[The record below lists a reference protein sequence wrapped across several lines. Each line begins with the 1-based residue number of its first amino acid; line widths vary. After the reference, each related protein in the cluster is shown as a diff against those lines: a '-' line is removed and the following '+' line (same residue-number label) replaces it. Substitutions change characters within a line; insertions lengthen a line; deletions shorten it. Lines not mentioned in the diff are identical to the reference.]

1 MATRT
6 LACPGLIFVGLHSLR
21 WPFAWSILQGAA
33 WESAN
38 GPGMNLQ
45 LFLAYC
51 LAVAILIV
59 IPGPIVTLVVA
70 NSLSHGSRSGLATVA
85 GASIGNAIL
94 LGATAVGLVAF
105 FALLSE
111 IFEVVR
117 WAGAGYLIWLGV
129 KAWLAHGAQ
138 ELAIVPAAERS
149 SRVLFLQGFLIGI
162 TNPKAIVFYIA
173 FLPQFIDSHL
183 PAGPQLLVMTGTMIV
198 MALLSDSAYAL
209 LAGRARIW
217 FTAPGRRRLQNRIT
231 GTLLI
236 GVACGLLLARRAN

>member
-1 MATRT
+1 
-6 LACPGLIFVGLHSLR
+6 
-21 WPFAWSILQGAA
+21 
-33 WESAN
+33 
-38 GPGMNLQ
+38 MNFH

-51 LAVAILIV
+51 FAVAILV
-59 IPGPIVTLVVA
+59 LMPGPVVTLVVA

-85 GASIGNAIL
+85 GASTGNAIL

-117 WAGAGYLIWLGV
+117 WAGAAYLIWLGL
-129 KAWLAHGAQ
+129 KAWRAHGEGPA
-138 ELAIVPAAERS
+138 LAPAAKRS
-149 SRVLFLQGFLIGI
+149 SRAVFMQGFVIAI

-173 FLPQFIDSHL
+173 FLPQFVDAHL
-183 PAGPQLLVMTGTMIV
+183 PAGPQLLAMIGAMII

-209 LAGRARIW
+209 LAGRARGW
-217 FTAPGRRRLQNRIT
+217 FTAPGRRRLQGRIT

-236 GVACGLLLARRAN
+236 GVGCGLLLARRGG

>member
-1 MATRT
+1 
-6 LACPGLIFVGLHSLR
+6 
-21 WPFAWSILQGAA
+21 
-33 WESAN
+33 
-38 GPGMNLQ
+38 MNLH

-51 LAVAILIV
+51 FAVAILV
-59 IPGPIVTLVVA
+59 LMPGPIVTLVVA

-117 WAGAGYLIWLGV
+117 WVGALYLIWLGV
-129 KAWLAHGAQ
+129 KTWRANGGQ
-138 ELAIVPAAERS
+138 GLAIVPAAKT
-149 SRVLFLQGFLIGI
+149 SRAVFLQGFLIAV

-183 PAGPQLLVMTGTMIV
+183 AAKPQLLVMIGTMIV
-198 MALLSDSAYAL
+198 MALISDSAYAL
-209 LAGRARIW
+209 LAARARGW
-217 FTAPGRRRLQNRIT
+217 FTTPARRRLQCRIT

-236 GVACGLLLARRAN
+236 GVGCGLLLARRGT

>member
-1 MATRT
+1 
-6 LACPGLIFVGLHSLR
+6 
-21 WPFAWSILQGAA
+21 
-33 WESAN
+33 
-38 GPGMNLQ
+38 MNLH

-59 IPGPIVTLVVA
+59 MPGPIVTLVVA
-70 NSLSHGSRSGLATVA
+70 NSLSHGSRSGLVTVA
-85 GASIGNAIL
+85 GASVGNAIL

-129 KAWLAHGAQ
+129 GAWRAHGGQ
-138 ELAIVPAAERS
+138 ELEIAPAAKRS
-149 SRVLFLQGFLIGI
+149 SRVVFLQGFLIGI

-173 FLPQFIDSHL
+173 FLPQFVDSHL

-209 LAGRARIW
+209 LAGRAQIW
-217 FTAPGRRRLQNRIT
+217 FTAPGRRRLQSRIT

-236 GVACGLLLARRAN
+236 GVACGLLLARRGN

>member
-1 MATRT
+1 
-6 LACPGLIFVGLHSLR
+6 
-21 WPFAWSILQGAA
+21 
-33 WESAN
+33 
-38 GPGMNLQ
+38 MNLH

-51 LAVAILIV
+51 VAVAILLLM
-59 IPGPIVTLVVA
+59 PGPIVTLVVA
-70 NSLSHGSRSGLATVA
+70 NSLSHGTRSGLATVA

-94 LGATAVGLVAF
+94 LGATAIGLVAF

-117 WAGAGYLIWLGV
+117 WAGAVYLIWLGV
-129 KAWLAHGAQ
+129 KAWSAHGAQ
-138 ELAIVPAAERS
+138 ESAIVPAAKRS
-149 SRVLFLQGFLIGI
+149 ARVVLLQGFLIGI

-173 FLPQFIDSHL
+173 FLPQFVDSHL
-183 PAGPQLLVMTGTMIV
+183 PPGPQLLVMTGSMIV

-217 FTAPGRRRLQNRIT
+217 FTAPGRRRLQSRIT

-236 GVACGLLLARRAN
+236 GVACGLLLARRRN

>member
-1 MATRT
+1 
-6 LACPGLIFVGLHSLR
+6 
-21 WPFAWSILQGAA
+21 
-33 WESAN
+33 
-38 GPGMNLQ
+38 MNLH
-45 LFLAYC
+45 LFLAYT
-51 LAVAILIV
+51 LAVAILV
-59 IPGPIVTLVVA
+59 LMPGPIVTLVVA

-117 WAGAGYLIWLGV
+117 WAGAVYLIWLGV
-129 KAWLAHGAQ
+129 KAWRTYGGQGLA
-138 ELAIVPAAERS
+138 LVPAAKPS
-149 SRVLFLQGFLIGI
+149 SRAVFLQGFLIAI

-173 FLPQFIDSHL
+173 FLPQFVDTHL
-183 PAGPQLLVMTGTMIV
+183 PAGPQLLLMIGTMIV

-209 LAGRARIW
+209 LAGRARKW
-217 FTAPGRRRLQNRIT
+217 FTAPGRRRLQGRIT

-236 GVACGLLLARRAN
+236 GVGCGLLLARRGN

>member
-1 MATRT
+1 
-6 LACPGLIFVGLHSLR
+6 
-21 WPFAWSILQGAA
+21 
-33 WESAN
+33 
-38 GPGMNLQ
+38 MNLH

-51 LAVAILIV
+51 LAVAILV
-59 IPGPIVTLVVA
+59 LMPGPIVTLVIA

-129 KAWLAHGAQ
+129 KAWRAHGGQ
-138 ELAIVPAAERS
+138 ELAIVPAAKRS
-149 SRVLFLQGFLIGI
+149 SRAVFLQGFLVAI
-162 TNPKAIVFYIA
+162 TNPKAIVFYVA
-173 FLPQFIDSHL
+173 FLPQFVDSHL
-183 PAGPQLLVMTGTMIV
+183 PAGPQLLVMIVTMII
-198 MALLSDSAYAL
+198 MALFSDSVYAL
-209 LAGRARIW
+209 LAGRARGW
-217 FTAPGRRRLQNRIT
+217 FTTPGRRRLQSRIT

-236 GVACGLLLARRAN
+236 GIGCGLLLARRGN